1 MVSELRRGAAAGG
14 TWAIYILV
22 STPPMDLSPADF
34 IFHQSLSRR
43 LSTSMQCI
51 GDQEPTEN
59 QLRRTGGIPIKGQGA
74 QAAACSIYFTWP
86 QSTLNCTPQP
96 SATRMPTPHPTRH
109 RMRGLPPSRLRTPGS
124 PRDRGASLTLSS
136 SIPARIPR
144 SFTGL
149 TTYAAV
155 WPLVRALRRLSVSS
169 WASWPAAPRQHA
181 CPMVRASLPPPSMQ
195 PQDHSWP
202 LFRTSP
208 HT

>member
-1 MVSELRRGAAAGG
+1 MRRIAADGGA
-14 TWAIYILV
+14 
-22 STPPMDLSPADF
+22 STSYPLSSTARLHLSSADF
-34 IFHQSLSRR
+34 TFGQRRSRR
-43 LSTSMQCI
+43 LLTSTRQVGGGKRRKNRLQGAGWSLSKHGGADAAARRCCI
-51 GDQEPTEN
+51 ASTRSA
-59 QLRRTGGIPIKGQGA
+59 LRR
-74 QAAACSIYFTWP
+74 S
-86 QSTLNCTPQP
+86 PQP
-96 SATRMPTPHPTRH
+96 CTAHLPTPHPTWH
-109 RMRGLPPSRLRTPGS
+109 RVRGLPPSRLRTPGS

-149 TTYAAV
+149 TTCAAV
-155 WPLVRALRRLSVSS
+155 WQLVRALRRLSVSS

>member
-1 MVSELRRGAAAGG
+1 MHCRGGRSRDRHKNGPQAPNFFPYGAPRRRSE
-14 TWAIYILV
+14 
-22 STPPMDLSPADF
+22 
-34 IFHQSLSRR
+34 
-43 LSTSMQCI
+43 
-51 GDQEPTEN
+51 
-59 QLRRTGGIPIKGQGA
+59 
-74 QAAACSIYFTWP
+74 
-86 QSTLNCTPQP
+86 
-96 SATRMPTPHPTRH
+96 RMPTPHPARH
-109 RMRGLPPSRLRTPGS
+109 RAHAFGPPQSWRPRRT
-124 PRDRGASLTLSS
+124 RDRGASLTLSS